1 MLERLAPSAEEAVDQ
16 WIGTFNRALAGRDAA
31 ALGDLFLSDSHWR
44 NIFGISWQLAT
55 FSGREPLCKALCKRA
70 AEVHA
75 ADSGPIPRR

>member
-1 MLERLAPSAEEAVDQ
+1 MLEGMAPSAEEAVDQ
-16 WIGTFNRALAGRDAA
+16 WIGAFNRALADRGTA
-31 ALGDLFLSDSHWR
+31 ALGDLFLPDSHWR

-75 ADSGPIPRR
+75 ADSRPIPRR